1 MCACWGH
8 RRCDRSFSRS
18 DYHPQCASASGD
30 ERWEPGAARL
40 FALTQLK
47 IKSSPG
53 AALAEGV
60 TAGIAQHSEGAE
72 RIAHAL
78 LPLCLNITS
87 SAAAFWCLPL
97 MRIGSFLNLTCITV
111 DQQLLL
117 LSPANMNYQYDH
129 YNNNAGNA
137 PAGHPIAPMYPFAM
151 VPPVFMPE
159 DTTCSYPSK
168 RCDNPRVVK
177 RNGDLHKLC
186 EFHRSKANRNQRR
199 LELKRKSKGQGG
211 ETAGDATKADANP
224 KATTAERKKGAMLEP
239 LNSECLRLP
248 EAGGEEPLL
257 PVDMDEQDIQALKS
271 ILFSDDDMEYEGSD
285 FDIDMD
291 MDLSGSDEDELLP
304 SPSLVHF

>member
-1 MCACWGH
+1 
-8 RRCDRSFSRS
+8 
-18 DYHPQCASASGD
+18 
-30 ERWEPGAARL
+30 
-40 FALTQLK
+40 
-47 IKSSPG
+47 
-53 AALAEGV
+53 
-60 TAGIAQHSEGAE
+60 
-72 RIAHAL
+72 
-78 LPLCLNITS
+78 
-87 SAAAFWCLPL
+87 
-97 MRIGSFLNLTCITV
+97 
-111 DQQLLL
+111 
-117 LSPANMNYQYDH
+117 MNYQYGH
-129 YNNNAGNA
+129 YNNNSNAGNV

-211 ETAGDATKADANP
+211 ETTGDAATKADSKP
-224 KATTAERKKGAMLEP
+224 KATAEKKKSAMLEP

-248 EAGGEEPLL
+248 ETGGEEPLL

-271 ILFSDDDMEYEGSD
+271 ILFSDDDMDYEGSD

-291 MDLSGSDEDELLP
+291 LDLSGSDEDEFLP
-304 SPSLVHF
+304 RSSLVQF